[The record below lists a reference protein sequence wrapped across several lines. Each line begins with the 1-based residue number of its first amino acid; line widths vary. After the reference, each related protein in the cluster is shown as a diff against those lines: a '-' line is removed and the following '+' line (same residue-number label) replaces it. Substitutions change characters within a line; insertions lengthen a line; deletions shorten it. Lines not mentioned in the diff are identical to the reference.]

1 MDVITHVFYLDLNV
15 LQYIVAVILP
25 MITALVT
32 KRLAHSAWK
41 SGVLLVLSVLAAV
54 IGEVIRSGGAFS
66 IAQCINFLVITYGVA
81 IISHFGFLKPFLVT
95 GSNGVLSIVSAN
107 TGFGRNDSPSNT
119 AHDDFLD
126 KRKHHTK
133 KAA

>member
-1 MDVITHVFYLDLNV
+1 MSFITHVFYLDLNV
-15 LQYIVAVILP
+15 LQYIVAVVLP

-41 SGVLLVLSVLAAV
+41 GGVLLALSVLAAV
-54 IGEVIRSGGAFS
+54 LGEIIRNGGSFS
-66 IAQCINFLVITYGVA
+66 IVQCVNFLVVTYGVA
-81 IISHFGFLKPFLVT
+81 IISHFGFLKPFLIT
-95 GSNGVLSIVSAN
+95 GSNGYLAVVTAN
-107 TGFGRNDSPSNT
+107 VGFGRNDSPSNT
-119 AHDDFLD
+119 PHDDFLD